1 LKYLNKYKVIININT
16 HKLLVKMN
24 TNNRFNVLIEN
35 KKPNVVKNNE
45 PKTSTFNNFK
55 SNSSGYK
62 SSRHQDEVDYRMFK
76 EEKNKKQKE
85 EDIVKALDIS
95 NFPDLKSIASTTTS
109 KNTKEKDKISFAD
122 MMKNPTQILE
132 ENNNAIHI
140 NREEEETVK
149 PGWVCIKQD
158 NKTKQPIWVYDK
170 GCINEVPNENNFQEE
185 DPYYAF
191 ERLVTQYQKRKNEY
205 IKNWGYEEYDKM
217 FLFQNYD
224 YEYFDNIDENYD
236 DFYKISNT
244 SDYEYSSYNYVD
256 YINN

>member
-1 LKYLNKYKVIININT
+1 MK
-16 HKLLVKMN
+16 

-35 KKPNVVKNNE
+35 KKPAIVKNNE
-45 PKTSTFNNFK
+45 PKISTFNNFK
-55 SNSSGYK
+55 SNGSSYK
-62 SSRHQDEVDYRMFK
+62 NNRHQDEVDYRMFK

-95 NFPDLKSIASTTTS
+95 NFPDLKSIATTTTS
-109 KNTKEKDKISFAD
+109 KNQNKKDKTSFAD

-132 ENNNAIHI
+132 ENNNVTHI
-140 NREEEETVK
+140 NSEEDEIVK

-158 NKTKQPIWVYDK
+158 NKTKQPIWVYGDG
-170 GCINEVPNENNFQEE
+170 GCAKVDEIVTIE

-205 IKNWGYEEYDKM
+205 IKTWGYEEYDKM

-236 DFYKISNT
+236 DFYKISNS
-244 SDYEYSSYNYVD
+244 SDYEYNNHVD

>member
-1 LKYLNKYKVIININT
+1 
-16 HKLLVKMN
+16 MA

-35 KKPNVVKNNE
+35 KKPAIVKNSE
-45 PKTSTFNNFK
+45 PKPSTFNNFK
-55 SNSSGYK
+55 SNSIGYK
-62 SSRHQDEVDYRMFK
+62 SSKHQDEVDYRMFK

-95 NFPDLKSIASTTTS
+95 NFPDLKSIATTTTS
-109 KNTKEKDKISFAD
+109 KNTKEKDKTSFAD
-122 MMKNPTQILE
+122 MMKNNAQILE
-132 ENNNAIHI
+132 DHDRQANNDN
-140 NREEEETVK
+140 EEDEIVK

-158 NKTKQPIWVYDK
+158 NKTNKPLWAYGNGSCAKVDETVTI
-170 GCINEVPNENNFQEE
+170 E

-205 IKNWGYEEYDKM
+205 IKTWGYEEYDKM

-224 YEYFDNIDENYD
+224 YEYFDKLDENYD
-236 DFYKISNT
+236 DFYKISNA
-244 SDYEYSSYNYVD
+244 SDYEYNNYNYVD

>member
-1 LKYLNKYKVIININT
+1 MT
-16 HKLLVKMN
+16 

-35 KKPNVVKNNE
+35 KKPAIVKNNE

-55 SNSSGYK
+55 SNSIGYK
-62 SSRHQDEVDYRMFK
+62 NNRHQDEVDYRMFK

-95 NFPDLKSIASTTTS
+95 NFPDLKSTSSSIS
-109 KNTKEKDKISFAD
+109 KNQNREQYKTSFAD
-122 MMKNPTQILE
+122 MMKNNTQNLE
-132 ENNNAIHI
+132 ENDHLANINN
-140 NREEEETVK
+140 EEDEIVK

-158 NKTKQPIWVYDK
+158 NKTNKPLWAYSNG
-170 GCINEVPNENNFQEE
+170 GCVKVDETVTIE

-205 IKNWGYEEYDKM
+205 IKTWGYEEYDKM

-224 YEYFDNIDENYD
+224 YEYFDKLDENYD

-244 SDYEYSSYNYVD
+244 SDYEYNNYNYVD
-256 YINN
+256 

>member
-1 LKYLNKYKVIININT
+1 
-16 HKLLVKMN
+16 MN

-122 MMKNPTQILE
+122 MIKNTTQILE
-132 ENNNAIHI
+132 DNDHRKDNI
-140 NREEEETVK
+140 NSEEDEIVN
-149 PGWVCIKQD
+149 PGWICIKQD
-158 NKTKQPIWVYDK
+158 NKTNQLIWVYGDD
-170 GCINEVPNENNFQEE
+170 CVNINNNIDEGVWFE
-185 DPYYAF
+185 DPYFVF
-191 ERLVTQYQKRKNEY
+191 ERLVTHYRKRKNDY
-205 IKNWGYEEYDKM
+205 IKTWGYEEYDKM

-224 YEYFDNIDENYD
+224 YEYFDKVDYNYD
-236 DFYKISNT
+236 NGLYD
-244 SDYEYSSYNYVD
+244 
-256 YINN
+256 NN

>member
-1 LKYLNKYKVIININT
+1 
-16 HKLLVKMN
+16 
-24 TNNRFNVLIEN
+24 
-35 KKPNVVKNNE
+35 
-45 PKTSTFNNFK
+45 
-55 SNSSGYK
+55 
-62 SSRHQDEVDYRMFK
+62 MFK
-76 EEKNKKQKE
+76 EEKIKKQKE

-95 NFPDLKSIASTTTS
+95 NFPDLNAATGSSIS
-109 KNTKEKDKISFAD
+109 KNQNKEQYKNSFAD
-122 MMKNPTQILE
+122 MMKNSTQILQE
-132 ENNNAIHI
+132 ENNTACIKS
-140 NREEEETVK
+140 EEEETVK
-149 PGWVCIKQD
+149 LGWVCIKQD
-158 NKTKQPIWVYDK
+158 NKTKQPIWVYGK

-256 YINN
+256 FIIN

>member
-1 LKYLNKYKVIININT
+1 MT
-16 HKLLVKMN
+16 

-35 KKPNVVKNNE
+35 KKPAIVKNNE

-95 NFPDLKSIASTTTS
+95 NFPDLKTSTSSSIS
-109 KNTKEKDKISFAD
+109 KNTKEKDKTSFAD
-122 MMKNPTQILE
+122 MMKNNTQNLE
-132 ENNNAIHI
+132 EDGNIICINN
-140 NREEEETVK
+140 EEDEIVK

-158 NKTKQPIWVYDK
+158 NKTKQPIWVYGNCCSKVDETVT
-170 GCINEVPNENNFQEE
+170 IE

-205 IKNWGYEEYDKM
+205 IKTWGYEEYDKM

-236 DFYKISNT
+236 DFYKITNT
-244 SDYEYSSYNYVD
+244 SDYEYNNYNYLD
-256 YINN
+256 